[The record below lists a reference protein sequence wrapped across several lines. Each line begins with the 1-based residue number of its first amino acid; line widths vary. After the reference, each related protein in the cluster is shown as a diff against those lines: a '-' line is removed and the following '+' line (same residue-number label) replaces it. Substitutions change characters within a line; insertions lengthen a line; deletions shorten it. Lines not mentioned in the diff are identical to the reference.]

1 MTPEATDYLGK
12 ARQCLA
18 SARAI
23 LAIEESNDA
32 GRAAYLAAFHAAQA
46 FIFEGTGKI
55 AKTHRG
61 LHSEFARLAKDD
73 PRIDKSFPV
82 FLTQAYN
89 LKAVAD
95 YEMGP
100 GAVIPPERAE
110 AAVETAGRFID
121 CIAELIGEGSCPENP
136 VC

>member
-1 MTPEATDYLGK
+1 VTPEATDYLGK

-23 LAIEESNDA
+23 LAIKESNDA
-32 GRAAYLAAFHAAQA
+32 GRDAYLAAFHAAQA
-46 FIFEGTGKI
+46 FIFAGTGKI

-100 GAVIPPERAE
+100 GAVIPLERAE
-110 AAVETAGRFID
+110 AAIETAARFID
-121 CIAELIGEGSCPENP
+121 CIAGLLTTTDPS
-136 VC
+136 

>member
-23 LAIEESNDA
+23 LAIKESNDA
-32 GRAAYLAAFHAAQA
+32 GRAAYLAAFHAAQD
-46 FIFEGTGKI
+46 FIFEGTRKI

-61 LHSEFARLAKDD
+61 LHSEFASLAKDD

-82 FLTQAYN
+82 FLTQA
-89 LKAVAD
+89 L
-95 YEMGP
+95 
-100 GAVIPPERAE
+100 
-110 AAVETAGRFID
+110 
-121 CIAELIGEGSCPENP
+121 
-136 VC
+136 